1 MIDWTKKEWDRSTI
15 TGVHGNV
22 FFYRDL
28 YEGNHA
34 QIFSRAKNLIEKGEI
49 IDNITEGAQKAQN
62 VQTPYIMA
70 NISRLIPEIPAMLVS
85 RSIGQ
90 INSSLNTKA
99 EQLAAMGKETADL
112 IDGPEGNEANN
123 TVYDLQQEL
132 IEQIVKN
139 SNLTFEHWTNIVQ
152 QQLDGGLVGV
162 PWMDD
167 DGIRIDFKQ
176 RDVYFPHDDGK
187 GVDLV
192 YEREFDGD
200 RYLHVYRERVDR
212 GNLLT
217 TNRLYKLKEGSG
229 QLTELD
235 ESTTK
240 ELLGL
245 DVLDRV
251 FEGRSRPFVEYWA
264 NEKTFMN
271 PLGRSCLKNQ
281 EGKQDEINWTLT
293 RNAITFERNGKP
305 RIAVSKEI
313 FTALQ
318 DAALQRYGPGGETRI
333 DHRDLEVVT
342 FDEEGKAMEII
353 QIDVTK
359 IGDLT
364 WVKDLMKL
372 MLMETSTSE
381 KAVDFYL
388 GEGSKQ
394 AAQSGIA
401 KFYDLFVSITKAEQI
416 QKEYVYFLQNLFENC
431 LWLANQD
438 NSSVLIER
446 PEIQTRAMVPIS
458 RQELLEENA
467 KAYTDGVQ
475 SLETTIKAIHPHAAD
490 DWIQEEIERIK
501 AEGEIDDNPYPD
513 DGGDEDDPVL

>member
-1 MIDWTKKEWDRSTI
+1 MINWEKKEWNKNTI
-15 TGVHGNV
+15 TDVHGNV

-34 QIFSRAKNLIEKGEI
+34 QIFSRAKELISKGEI
-49 IDNITEGAQKAQN
+49 VDNIMEGPQKAQN

-90 INSSLNTKA
+90 INSSLNTKE
-99 EQLAAMGKETADL
+99 EQLAAMNKETAGL
-112 IDGPEGNEANN
+112 IDGPEGDEANN

-200 RYLHVYRERVDR
+200 RYLHVYRERVEE

-217 TNRLYKLKEGSG
+217 SNRLYSLPKSG
-229 QLTELD
+229 DQLTPVD
-235 ESTTK
+235 EMTAK
-240 ELLGL
+240 RLLGIELL
-245 DVLDRV
+245 DRT

-318 DAALQRYGPGGETRI
+318 DAALQRYGPGGESRI

-342 FDEEGKAMEII
+342 FDDEGKAMEII

-401 KFYDLFVSITKAEQI
+401 KFYDLFVSLTKAEQV
-416 QKEYVYFLQNLFENC
+416 QKEYVYFLQNLIENC

-438 NSSVLIER
+438 NPAVLIER
-446 PEIQTRAMVPIS
+446 PEIHTKAMVPIS
-458 RQELLEENA
+458 RQELLEENS
-467 KAYTDGVQ
+467 KAYTDGIQ

-501 AEGEIDDNPYPD
+501 AEDEIDDNPYPD
-513 DGGDEDDPVL
+513 DGGDEGDPVL